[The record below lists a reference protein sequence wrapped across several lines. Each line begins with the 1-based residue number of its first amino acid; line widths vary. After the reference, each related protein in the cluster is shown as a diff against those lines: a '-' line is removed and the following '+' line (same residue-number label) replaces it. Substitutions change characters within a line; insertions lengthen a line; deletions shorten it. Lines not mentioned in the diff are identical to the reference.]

1 MTIGKIVIAGTAS
14 GVGKS
19 TIAIA
24 IMHALKKK
32 GFVVQPFKVGP
43 DFIDPSY
50 HTFVTGRQ
58 SRNLDIWMMR
68 NDGVLQC
75 FKSSCLDAQVAVVEG
90 AMGLFDGVSGKNDF
104 GSTAH
109 VAKLL
114 NSPIILVI
122 DVAKAARS
130 IAATVLGFIGF
141 SKSINIAG
149 IILNNVGGERHATF
163 IRDAIATKI
172 KIPIVGSIVRNKEI
186 SMGERHLGL
195 IPTAELQNRKK
206 KAIIESVKYV
216 SEQIDIDKIVQVFNL
231 RHGHDVHNKQRTPQL
246 SKSNLTVAVA
256 LDESFNFY
264 YVENFEALRRLKVNL
279 SFFSPVHDRNL
290 PDGVSGIL
298 LGGGFPEVLSE
309 KLSRNHSMHLS
320 IKTAAERGVP
330 IYAECGGLMYL
341 TRSISE
347 SESGQNRNKRKK
359 NKMVGLI
366 DADTCMSQKLTLNY
380 TKANSHA
387 SFFSNISNIRG
398 HEFHYS
404 GLENIA
410 TDSKFAYT
418 MAIGNGIDGSKD
430 GFIVHN
436 SLASYMHV
444 HFADTRLPHLLV
456 ESLNKNRG
464 K

>member
-1 MTIGKIVIAGTAS
+1 MTVRKIVIAGTTS

-19 TIAIA
+19 TIATA
-24 IMHALKKK
+24 IMYALKSK

-68 NDGVLQC
+68 KDGVLQC
-75 FKSSCLDAQVAVVEG
+75 FNSSCFDAHVAVIEG

-109 VAKLL
+109 VARLL
-114 NSPIILVI
+114 NAPIILVI
-122 DVAKAARS
+122 DAAKAARS
-130 IAATVLGFIGF
+130 IAATALGFIAF
-141 SKSINIAG
+141 SKSLKIAG
-149 IILNNVGGERHATF
+149 VILNNVAGEKHASF
-163 IRDAIATKI
+163 IRDAFALKI
-172 KIPIVGSIVRNKEI
+172 KIPIVGTIVRNKEI

-195 IPTAELQNRKK
+195 IPTAELEDRKK
-206 KAIIESVKYV
+206 KAIIDSAKYV
-216 SEQIDIDKIVQVFNL
+216 SEQIDLDKIVPVLNERQSN
-231 RHGHDVHNKQRTPQL
+231 DVHNIQFTAQL
-246 SKSNLTVAVA
+246 PTSKLNVAVA

-264 YVENFEALRRLKVNL
+264 YAENLEALRKRQINL
-279 SFFSPVHDRNL
+279 LFFSPVHDRTL
-290 PDGVSGIL
+290 PEGVSGII

-309 KLSRNHSMHLS
+309 KLSRNHSMHVSML
-320 IKTAAERGVP
+320 KAAENGTP

-347 SESGQNRNKRKK
+347 CELRNNNKWKRNK
-359 NKMVGLI
+359 MIGLI
-366 DADTCMSQKLTLNY
+366 DADTFMSQKLTLNY

-387 SFFSNISNIRG
+387 SFFSNSSNIRG

-404 GLENIA
+404 SIGNIA
-410 TDSKFAYT
+410 ADSKFAYT
-418 MAIGNGIDGSKD
+418 MAIGNGVDGVKD

-436 SLASYMHV
+436 CLASYMHV
-444 HFADTRLPHLLV
+444 HFADTRLPDQLV
-456 ESLNKNRG
+456 ETFNKNRSR
-464 K
+464 

>member
-1 MTIGKIVIAGTAS
+1 MTVRKIVIAGTTS

-19 TIAIA
+19 TIATA
-24 IMHALKKK
+24 IMYALKSK

-68 NDGVLQC
+68 KDGVLQC
-75 FKSSCLDAQVAVVEG
+75 FNSSCFDAHVAVIEG

-109 VAKLL
+109 VARLL
-114 NSPIILVI
+114 NAPIILVI
-122 DVAKAARS
+122 DAAKAARS
-130 IAATVLGFIGF
+130 IAATALGFIAF
-141 SKSINIAG
+141 SKSLKIAG
-149 IILNNVGGERHATF
+149 VILNNVAGEKHASF
-163 IRDAIATKI
+163 IRDAFALKI
-172 KIPIVGSIVRNKEI
+172 KIPIVGTIVRNKEI

-195 IPTAELQNRKK
+195 IPTAELEDRKK
-206 KAIIESVKYV
+206 KAIIDSAKYV
-216 SEQIDIDKIVQVFNL
+216 SEQIDLDKIVPVLKERQSN
-231 RHGHDVHNKQRTPQL
+231 DVHNIQFTAQL
-246 SKSNLTVAVA
+246 PTSKLNVAVA

-264 YVENFEALRRLKVNL
+264 YAENLEALRKRQINL
-279 SFFSPVHDRNL
+279 LFFSPVHDRTL
-290 PDGVSGIL
+290 PEGVSGII

-309 KLSRNHSMHLS
+309 KLSRNHSMHVSML
-320 IKTAAERGVP
+320 KAAENGTP

-347 SESGQNRNKRKK
+347 CELRNNNKWKW
-359 NKMVGLI
+359 NKMIGLI
-366 DADTCMSQKLTLNY
+366 DADTFMSQKLTLNY

-387 SFFSNISNIRG
+387 SFFSNSSNIRG

-404 GLENIA
+404 SIGNIA
-410 TDSKFAYT
+410 ADSKFAYT
-418 MAIGNGIDGSKD
+418 MAIGNGVDGVKD

-436 SLASYMHV
+436 CLASYMHV
-444 HFADTRLPHLLV
+444 HFADTRLPDQLV
-456 ESLNKNRG
+456 ETFNKNRSR
-464 K
+464 

>member
-1 MTIGKIVIAGTAS
+1 MTVRKIVIAGTTS

-19 TIAIA
+19 TIATA
-24 IMHALKKK
+24 IMYALKSK

-68 NDGVLQC
+68 KDGVLQC
-75 FKSSCLDAQVAVVEG
+75 FNSSCFDAHVAVIEG

-109 VAKLL
+109 VARLL
-114 NSPIILVI
+114 NAPIILVI
-122 DVAKAARS
+122 DAAKAARS
-130 IAATVLGFIGF
+130 IAATALGFIAF
-141 SKSINIAG
+141 SKSLKIAG
-149 IILNNVGGERHATF
+149 VILNNVAGEKHASF
-163 IRDAIATKI
+163 IRDAFALKI
-172 KIPIVGSIVRNKEI
+172 KIPIVGTIVRNKEI

-195 IPTAELQNRKK
+195 IPTAELEDRKK
-206 KAIIESVKYV
+206 KAIIDSAKYV
-216 SEQIDIDKIVQVFNL
+216 SEQIDLDKIVPVLNERQSN
-231 RHGHDVHNKQRTPQL
+231 DVHNIQFTAQL
-246 SKSNLTVAVA
+246 PTSKLNVAVA

-264 YVENFEALRRLKVNL
+264 YAENLEALRKRQINL
-279 SFFSPVHDRNL
+279 LFFSPVHDRTL
-290 PDGVSGIL
+290 PEGVSGII

-309 KLSRNHSMHLS
+309 KLSRNHSMHVSML
-320 IKTAAERGVP
+320 KAAENGTP

-347 SESGQNRNKRKK
+347 CELRNNNKWKW
-359 NKMVGLI
+359 NKMIGLI
-366 DADTCMSQKLTLNY
+366 DADTFMSQKLTLNY

-387 SFFSNISNIRG
+387 SFFSNSSNIRG

-404 GLENIA
+404 SIGNIA
-410 TDSKFAYT
+410 ADSKFAYT
-418 MAIGNGIDGSKD
+418 MAIGNGVDGVKD

-436 SLASYMHV
+436 CLASYMHV
-444 HFADTRLPHLLV
+444 HFADTRLPDQLV
-456 ESLNKNRG
+456 ETFNKNRSR
-464 K
+464 

>member
-1 MTIGKIVIAGTAS
+1 MTVRKIVIAGTTS

-19 TIAIA
+19 TIATA
-24 IMHALKKK
+24 IMYALKSK

-68 NDGVLQC
+68 KDGVLQC
-75 FKSSCLDAQVAVVEG
+75 FNSSCFDAHVAVIEG

-109 VAKLL
+109 VARLL
-114 NSPIILVI
+114 NAPIILVI
-122 DVAKAARS
+122 DAAKAARS
-130 IAATVLGFIGF
+130 IAATALGFITF
-141 SKSINIAG
+141 SKSLKIAG
-149 IILNNVGGERHATF
+149 VILNNVAGEKHASF
-163 IRDAIATKI
+163 IRDAFALKI
-172 KIPIVGSIVRNKEI
+172 KIPIVGTIVRNKEI

-195 IPTAELQNRKK
+195 IPTAELEDRKK
-206 KAIIESVKYV
+206 KAIIDSAKYV
-216 SEQIDIDKIVQVFNL
+216 SEQIDLDKIVPVLNERQSN
-231 RHGHDVHNKQRTPQL
+231 DVHNIQFTAQL
-246 SKSNLTVAVA
+246 PTSKLNVAVA

-264 YVENFEALRRLKVNL
+264 YAENLEALRKRQINL
-279 SFFSPVHDRNL
+279 LFFSPVHDRTL
-290 PDGVSGIL
+290 PEGVSGII

-309 KLSRNHSMHLS
+309 KLSRNHSMHVSML
-320 IKTAAERGVP
+320 KAAENGTP

-347 SESGQNRNKRKK
+347 CELRNNNKWKRNK
-359 NKMVGLI
+359 MIGLI
-366 DADTCMSQKLTLNY
+366 DADTFMSQKLTLNY

-387 SFFSNISNIRG
+387 SFFSNSSNIRG

-404 GLENIA
+404 SIGNIA
-410 TDSKFAYT
+410 ADSKFAYT
-418 MAIGNGIDGSKD
+418 MAIGNGVDGVKD

-436 SLASYMHV
+436 CLASYMHV
-444 HFADTRLPHLLV
+444 HFADTRLPDQLV
-456 ESLNKNRG
+456 ETFNKNRSM
-464 K
+464 

>member
-1 MTIGKIVIAGTAS
+1 MTVRKIVIAGTTS

-19 TIAIA
+19 TIATA
-24 IMHALKKK
+24 IMYALKSK

-68 NDGVLQC
+68 KDGVLQC
-75 FKSSCLDAQVAVVEG
+75 FNSSCFDAHVAVIEG

-109 VAKLL
+109 VARLL
-114 NSPIILVI
+114 NAPIILVI
-122 DVAKAARS
+122 DAAKAARS
-130 IAATVLGFIGF
+130 IAATALGFIAF
-141 SKSINIAG
+141 SKSLKIAG
-149 IILNNVGGERHATF
+149 VILNNVAGEKHASF
-163 IRDAIATKI
+163 IRDAFALKI
-172 KIPIVGSIVRNKEI
+172 KIPIVGTIVRNKEI

-195 IPTAELQNRKK
+195 IPTAELEDRKK
-206 KAIIESVKYV
+206 KAIIDSAKYV
-216 SEQIDIDKIVQVFNL
+216 SEQIDLDKIVPVLNERQSN
-231 RHGHDVHNKQRTPQL
+231 DVHNIQFTAQL
-246 SKSNLTVAVA
+246 PTSKLNVAVA

-264 YVENFEALRRLKVNL
+264 YAENLEALRKRQINL
-279 SFFSPVHDRNL
+279 LFFSPVHDRTL
-290 PDGVSGIL
+290 PEGVSGII

-309 KLSRNHSMHLS
+309 KLSRNHSMHVSML
-320 IKTAAERGVP
+320 KAAENGTP

-347 SESGQNRNKRKK
+347 CELRNNNKWKRNK
-359 NKMVGLI
+359 MIGLI
-366 DADTCMSQKLTLNY
+366 DADTFMSQKLTLNY

-387 SFFSNISNIRG
+387 SFFSNSSNIRG

-404 GLENIA
+404 GIGNIA
-410 TDSKFAYT
+410 ADSKFAYT
-418 MAIGNGIDGSKD
+418 MAIGNGVDGVKD

-436 SLASYMHV
+436 CLASYMHV
-444 HFADTRLPHLLV
+444 HFADTRLPDQLV
-456 ESLNKNRG
+456 ETFNKNRSR
-464 K
+464 

>member
-1 MTIGKIVIAGTAS
+1 MSLRKIVIAGTTS

-19 TIAIA
+19 TIATA
-24 IMHALKKK
+24 VMYALKRK

-68 NDGVLQC
+68 KDGVLQC
-75 FKSSCLDAQVAVVEG
+75 FNSSCLDAQVAVIEG

-109 VAKLL
+109 VARLL
-114 NSPIILVI
+114 NAPIILVI
-122 DVAKAARS
+122 DAAKAARS
-130 IAATVLGFIGF
+130 IAATALGFIGF
-141 SKSINIAG
+141 SKSLKIAG
-149 IILNNVGGERHATF
+149 IILNNIAGERHASF
-163 IRDAIATKI
+163 IRDAFALKI

-195 IPTAELQNRKK
+195 IPTAELENRKK
-206 KAIIESVKYV
+206 KAIIESAKYV
-216 SEQIDIDKIVQVFNL
+216 SEQIDLDKIVPLLSVRQSY
-231 RHGHDVHNKQRTPQL
+231 DVHNPHRTVQL
-246 SKSNLTVAVA
+246 SNGNLTVAVA

-264 YVENFEALRRLKVNL
+264 YAENFEALRRLKVNL
-279 SFFSPVHDRNL
+279 SFFSPVHDRTL
-290 PDGVSGIL
+290 PEGISGIL

-320 IKTAAERGVP
+320 IKTAAERGMP

-347 SESGQNRNKRKK
+347 SESRQNNNKKKK
-359 NKMVGLI
+359 NRMVGLI
-366 DADTCMSQKLTLNY
+366 DADTFMSQKLTLNY
-380 TKANSHA
+380 TKANCYA
-387 SFFSNISNIRG
+387 SFFRNLTNIRG

-404 GLENIA
+404 RIGNIA

-418 MAIGNGIDGSKD
+418 MAIGSGIDGSKD

-444 HFADTRLPHLLV
+444 HFADTRLPHQLL
-456 ESLNKNRG
+456 ESFNKNRSR
-464 K
+464 

>member
-1 MTIGKIVIAGTAS
+1 MTVRKIVIAGTAS

-24 IMHALKKK
+24 VMYALKKK

-75 FKSSCLDAQVAVVEG
+75 FNSSCLDAQVAVIEG

-109 VAKLL
+109 VARLL
-114 NSPIILVI
+114 NAPIILVI

-130 IAATVLGFIGF
+130 IAATALGFLGF

-149 IILNNVGGERHATF
+149 IILNNVAGEKHANF
-163 IRDAIATKI
+163 IRDAFATKI

-186 SMGERHLGL
+186 GMGERHLGL
-195 IPTAELQNRKK
+195 IPTAELESRKK
-206 KAIIESVKYV
+206 KAIIELVKYV
-216 SEQIDIDKIVQVFNL
+216 SEQIDLEKIVQVLNV
-231 RHGHDVHNKQRTPQL
+231 RQGYNEHKTQRTVQL
-246 SKSNLTVAVA
+246 SKNNLTVAVA

-264 YVENFEALRRLKVNL
+264 YAENFDALRRLKVNL
-279 SFFSPVHDRNL
+279 SFFSPVHDRTL
-290 PDGVSGIL
+290 PEGISGIL

-320 IKTAAERGVP
+320 IKTAAERGIP

-347 SESGQNRNKRKK
+347 SESGQNDKRKK

-366 DADTCMSQKLTLNY
+366 DADTFMSQKLTLNY
-380 TKANSHA
+380 TKANCHA
-387 SFFSNISNIRG
+387 SFFSKLSNIRG

-404 GLENIA
+404 RIGNIA
-410 TDSKFAYT
+410 TDSRFAYT
-418 MAIGNGIDGSKD
+418 MTIGNGIDGSKD
-430 GFIVHN
+430 GFTVHN

-444 HFADTRLPHLLV
+444 HFADSRLPHQLV
-456 ESLNKNRG
+456 ESFNNDRSK
-464 K
+464 

>member
-1 MTIGKIVIAGTAS
+1 MTVRKIVIAGTTS

-19 TIAIA
+19 TVATA
-24 IMHALKKK
+24 VMYALKKK

-50 HTFVTGRQ
+50 HSFVTGRQ

-75 FKSSCLDAQVAVVEG
+75 FNSSCVDAQVAVIEG
-90 AMGLFDGVSGKNDF
+90 AMGLFDGISGRNDI

-109 VAKLL
+109 IARVL
-114 NSPIILVI
+114 NAPIILVI
-122 DVAKAARS
+122 DAAKAARS
-130 IAATVLGFIGF
+130 IAATALGFIGF
-141 SKSINIAG
+141 SKSINITG
-149 IILNNVGGERHATF
+149 IILNNVGGERHTSF
-163 IRDAIATKI
+163 IRDAFALKI

-195 IPTAELQNRKK
+195 VPTAELENSKK
-206 KAIIESVKYV
+206 KAIIKSVKYV
-216 SEQIDIDKIVQVFNL
+216 SEQIDLDKIVPILNVRQ
-231 RHGHDVHNKQRTPQL
+231 GHKTHNTRRTAQF
-246 SKSNLTVAVA
+246 SKSNFTVAVA

-264 YVENFEALRRLKVNL
+264 YADNFEALRRLKVNL
-279 SFFSPVHDRNL
+279 SFFSPVYDCSL
-290 PDGVSGIL
+290 PEGISGIL
-298 LGGGFPEVLSE
+298 IGGGFPEVLSD
-309 KLSRNHSMHLS
+309 KLSRNHSMQLS
-320 IKTAAERGVP
+320 IKTAAERGMP

-347 SESGQNRNKRKK
+347 SDSVESNNKKK
-359 NKMVGLI
+359 KKMVGLI
-366 DADTCMSQKLTLNY
+366 DADTFMSRKLTLNY
-380 TKANSHA
+380 TKANCHG

-404 GLENIA
+404 RIGNIA

-418 MAIGNGIDGSKD
+418 MAIGNGVDGSKD
-430 GFIVHN
+430 GFTVHN

-444 HFADTRLPHLLV
+444 HFADTRLAHQLV
-456 ESLNKNRG
+456 ESFNKNRFR
-464 K
+464 

>member
-1 MTIGKIVIAGTAS
+1 MTVRKIVIAGTTS

-19 TIAIA
+19 TVATA
-24 IMHALKKK
+24 VMYALKKR

-75 FKSSCLDAQVAVVEG
+75 FNSSCLDAQVAVIEG

-109 VAKLL
+109 VARLL
-114 NSPIILVI
+114 NAPIILVI
-122 DVAKAARS
+122 DAAKAARS
-130 IAATVLGFIGF
+130 IAATALGFIGF
-141 SKSINIAG
+141 SKSVNIAG
-149 IILNNVGGERHATF
+149 IILNNVAGERHASF
-163 IRDAIATKI
+163 IRDAFELKI

-195 IPTAELQNRKK
+195 IPAAELGNRKK

-216 SEQIDIDKIVQVFNL
+216 SEHIDLDKIVPVLSERQSYDLHNTL
-231 RHGHDVHNKQRTPQL
+231 RRVHL
-246 SKSNLTVAVA
+246 SNGNLTVAVA

-264 YVENFEALRRLKVNL
+264 YADNFEALRRLKVNL
-279 SFFSPVHDRNL
+279 AFFSPVHDRTL
-290 PDGVSGIL
+290 PEGISGIL

-309 KLSRNHSMHLS
+309 KLSRNHSMRMS
-320 IKTAAERGVP
+320 IKTAAERGMP

-341 TRSISE
+341 TRSIN
-347 SESGQNRNKRKK
+347 ESGQNNNKRKK

-366 DADTCMSQKLTLNY
+366 DADTFMSQKLTLNY
-380 TKANSHA
+380 TKANCHA
-387 SFFSNISNIRG
+387 SFFWNLSNIRG

-404 GLENIA
+404 RIENIA

-444 HFADTRLPHLLV
+444 HFADTRLPHQLV
-456 ESLNKNRG
+456 EIFSKNRSR
-464 K
+464 

>member
-24 IMHALKKK
+24 VMYALKKK

-68 NDGVLQC
+68 NDGVLQG

-206 KAIIESVKYV
+206 KAIIESIKYV
-216 SEQIDIDKIVQVFNL
+216 SEQIDIDKLVQVFKL

-246 SKSNLTVAVA
+246 SKSNLTLAVA

-464 K
+464 R